1 MINVNVNI
9 LNLPKIDI
17 FYKRQEEC
25 STCVESLVK
34 NVNE

>member
-1 MINVNVNI
+1 MTTVNI

-17 FYKRQEEC
+17 FYNRQEKC
-25 STCVESLVK
+25 YTCVESLVE